1 VVGATLRLTT
11 ARGFLPGPG
20 TPLIARER
28 ELSELRDALQA
39 GHRLVT
45 LTGPGGTGKSRL
57 SIALA
62 TDVAAHFGGG
72 AWFVDLAGLRDP
84 HLVLSTIA
92 RTLGVQE
99 SGNAALSATLEEALR
114 TQPTLLVLDNFEHL
128 MDAAD
133 SVASLLLACPTLVVV
148 VSSREALA
156 VRVEYVFPVSTLG
169 VPDLTAHTDLDSV
182 APAVAL
188 FVERA
193 AARRRAFA
201 LTAENYPAVA
211 EICARLDGLPLA
223 IELAAAQI
231 ALLSPETVLRRL
243 LDRAPH
249 LVSGPRDLPARHQ
262 SLDAAVAWSYELLT
276 PEQQVVFRWCGVFV
290 GGSTIDALIS
300 VCPADNAAESL
311 MQLGTKSLLH
321 IVDDGRDAPRWR
333 MLETIRTYAAELL
346 RMTGEW
352 PAARQRAAEYYVE
365 LAEGLRADLHGHGM
379 SQALA
384 QLSRDYDNLWD
395 VLEWSAGTNHLE
407 LGLRIAAALY
417 RFWHL
422 RGILAEPRQWLDAA
436 LARSDSVAPD
446 IRGAALNAAGVLA
459 GIQHDDT
466 RAVELLE
473 ESLELWTALGRVDQI
488 ARTTSNLGLLAHNKR
503 ETQHALD
510 LFQQAE
516 ELYGQAGNGWGLA
529 TVLGS
534 QARVAMELGQQQEA
548 LRLFERSL
556 VTFRQL
562 GDQWGIG
569 ISLADLGRLRL
580 DLGDTAQAMASFRES
595 VQLFQAVGKVVGIT
609 EVLEGVAAVIVGRQ
623 PRRAAELLGAAD
635 ALRRSTAAV
644 QPRVEQ
650 GLVARTLGRVTAR
663 LSEPIFADAWARGQ
677 AMPTQ
682 AAIDFALSIDHGA
695 GDPAVAG
702 DASGDGSLG
711 RLSPREREVAQLI
724 ALGRSNREIAEALV
738 LSSKT
743 VESHVKHIFDKLGL
757 QGRTEV
763 AVWATHQGLALSAQS
778 Q

>member
-1 VVGATLRLTT
+1 MTT
-11 ARGFLPGPG
+11 ERGSLPSPG

-28 ELSELRDALQA
+28 ELCELRDALQS
-39 GHRLVT
+39 GHRLIT

-62 TDVAAHFGGG
+62 TEVAARFGGG
-72 AWFVDLAGLRDP
+72 AWFVDLTGLRDA

-99 SGNAALSATLEEALR
+99 SGSAALSATLEVALR
-114 TQPTLLVLDNFEHL
+114 PQPTLLVLDNFEHL
-128 MDAAD
+128 MDAAE
-133 SVASLLLACPTLVVV
+133 SVASLLLACPTLVVI

-156 VRVEYVFPVSTLG
+156 VRAEKVFPVSTLG
-169 VPDLTAHTDLDSV
+169 VPDLTTHTDLESV

-193 AARRRAFA
+193 AARRRGFA
-201 LTAENYPAVA
+201 LTAQNYPAVA
-211 EICARLDGLPLA
+211 AICARLDGLPLA

-243 LDRAPH
+243 ADRAPH
-249 LVSGPRDLPARHQ
+249 LVRGPRDLPARHQ

-276 PEQQVVFRWCGVFV
+276 PDQQAAFRWCGVFV
-290 GGSTIDALIS
+290 GGSTIDAFIRA
-300 VCPADNAAESL
+300 CPSDNAAESL
-311 MQLGTKSLLH
+311 VQLATKSLLQ
-321 IVDDGRDAPRWR
+321 IVDDGTDAPRWR

-346 RMTGEW
+346 RMHGEW
-352 PAARQRAAEYYVE
+352 AAARARCADYYVE
-365 LAEGLRADLHGHGM
+365 LAEGLRADLHSHGLTNAVA
-379 SQALA
+379 SLA
-384 QLSRDYDNLWD
+384 REYDNLWD
-395 VLEWSAGTNHLE
+395 VLEWAAGTGHLE
-407 LGLRIAAALY
+407 LGLRMAAGLY
-417 RFWHL
+417 RFWLL

-436 LARSDSVAPD
+436 LARADPVAPE
-446 IRGAALNAAGVLA
+446 IRAAALNAAGVLA
-459 GIQHDDT
+459 GMQHDDV
-466 RAVELLE
+466 RAAALFE
-473 ESLELWTALGRVDQI
+473 ESLGIWTTLGDVGQM
-488 ARTTSNLGLLAHNKR
+488 ARATCNLGLLAHNR
-503 ETQHALD
+503 HETEHALE
-510 LFQQAE
+510 LFRRGEA
-516 ELYGQAGNGWGLA
+516 LYAAAGYGWGLA
-529 TVLGS
+529 SVLGS
-534 QARVAMELGQQQEA
+534 QARVAMEQGEQAEA

-556 VTFRQL
+556 ATFREL

-595 VQLFQAVGKVVGIT
+595 MQLFQAVGNVVGIT

-650 GLVARTLGRVTAR
+650 GLVAQTLGRVTAR
-663 LSEPIFADAWARGQ
+663 LSEPVFADAWARGQ
-677 AMPTQ
+677 AMPMQ
-682 AAIDFALSIDHGA
+682 AAIDFALSIEYA
-695 GDPAVAG
+695 AADPAVAG
-702 DASGDGSLG
+702 DGSPV
-711 RLSPREREVAQLI
+711 RLSPRELEVAQLI

-738 LSSKT
+738 LSNKT
-743 VESHVKHIFDKLGL
+743 VESHIKHIFDKLGV